1 VSDEP
6 KKTDAKVAGEEP
18 EAAGGALPR
27 NPELEDALREAMES
41 VEGRAQPHPTGQ
53 AEGAPGQA
61 ESAPAGDEGA
71 EDEDESPAEE
81 LARTKD
87 RLLRLQADFENFRRR
102 ALQERRDIFQYGHE
116 NLVKD
121 LLSTVDNLERAI
133 GHARESGGGDLD
145 SFLQGVDLVYRE
157 LLGILGNHSVRE
169 VEALGSA
176 FDPAVHEAMAQI
188 EDGSVAP
195 NTVIE
200 VLQKGYQLRDR
211 LLRPSRVVVAKAPE
225 QKSDEEGEA
234 AG

>member
-1 VSDEP
+1 VSDEARRTRGETEP
-6 KKTDAKVAGEEP
+6 EEP
-18 EAAGGALPR
+18 EAEGGSLPP

-41 VEGRAQPHPTGQ
+41 VESRAKAPPAGGP
-53 AEGAPGQA
+53 ADAPGGGEAAEAPQA
-61 ESAPAGDEGA
+61 GEAAA
-71 EDEDESPAEE
+71 ASPSDE
-81 LARTKD
+81 LAKTKD

-102 ALQERRDIFQYGHE
+102 SLQERRDIYQYGHE

-133 GHARESGGGDLD
+133 GHARENGGGDLE

-157 LLGILGNHSVRE
+157 LIGILANHSVRE
-169 VEALGSA
+169 VEALGRS

-188 EDGSVAP
+188 ADGSVAP

-225 QKSDEEGEA
+225 PESGEGGEA

>member
-1 VSDEP
+1 VSDEAR
-6 KKTDAKVAGEEP
+6 KTRGEP
-18 EAAGGALPR
+18 EPEGPEAEGGSLPP

-41 VEGRAQPHPTGQ
+41 VASRSKPDPAG
-53 AEGAPGQA
+53 
-61 ESAPAGDEGA
+61 APAGEPGGGDPAGA
-71 EDEDESPAEE
+71 PEAGEAGGESLSEE
-81 LARTKD
+81 LAKARD

-102 ALQERRDIFQYGHE
+102 SLQERRDIHQYGHE

-133 GHARESGGGDLD
+133 GHARENGGGDLD

-157 LLGILGNHSVRE
+157 LIGILANHSVRE
-169 VEALGSA
+169 VEALGKS

-188 EDGSVAP
+188 ADGSVAP

-211 LLRPSRVVVAKAPE
+211 LLRPSRVIVAKAPE
-225 QKSDEEGEA
+225 QESGEGGEA

>member
-1 VSDEP
+1 VSDHP
-6 KKTDAKVAGEEP
+6 KKTGAEVEGDEP
-18 EAAGGALPR
+18 EAAGGTLPR

-41 VEGRAQPHPTGQ
+41 VEGRAK
-53 AEGAPGQA
+53 APPVEEA
-61 ESAPAGDEGA
+61 ESAPAGDEAA
-71 EDEDESPAEE
+71 EAGHESPADE

-87 RLLRLQADFENFRRR
+87 RMLRLQADFENFRRR
-102 ALQERRDIFQYGHE
+102 ALQERRDIYQYGHE

-169 VEALGSA
+169 VEALGKT

-211 LLRPSRVVVAKAPE
+211 LLRPSRVIVAKAPE
-225 QKSDEEGEA
+225 QDSDGEGEA